1 MGREARDWLSGPA
14 KYSAFHRG
22 GWRSAN
28 LEKRVTSFL
37 ADRPIAKRA
46 GPRGPFL
53 FFSPAAHKSALRRW
67 KFSPL
72 AAWET
77 NSPRRERVGGA
88 AGGKT
93 RSGRGSLIVRSPQDV
108 APRAPR
114 RPFGSA
120 RCVRFVRLGGS
131 SFVLSSFLVA
141 CSRRL
146 FSHAHSL
153 CVASYSATACCACC
167 RWAGG
172 SHVAWS
178 SSRPFHLILY
188 CTPPPSNTRLP
199 TTASTSCSFGGAFLL
214 GASALGFH
222 WLPSWSQSLHSLM
235 PRRVRAFFA
244 PCSVH
249 WNCLTISLS
258 VWLFAVC
265 CVSHCGTGRRGR
277 GSVADE
283 AGRKALESAS
293 RNTVYDSFSP
303 TRRCPS
309 RESSFDARVPS
320 RERCES
326 ERRERA
332 IVRDG
337 RDDDARSTLTM
348 RGGGRGARERVL
360 ASPARHVPR

>member
-77 NSPRRERVGGA
+77 NSTRRERVGGA

-120 RCVRFVRLGGS
+120 RCVCFVRLGGS
-131 SFVLSSFLVA
+131 CRPLLV
-141 CSRRL
+141 SRRV
-146 FSHAHSL
+146 FS
-153 CVASYSATACCACC
+153 SALL
-167 RWAGG
+167 
-172 SHVAWS
+172 
-178 SSRPFHLILY
+178 SRALLVRGLVLGH
-188 CTPPPSNTRLP
+188 RLLRVLQVGRGLP
-199 TTASTSCSFGGAFLL
+199 RRVVVVEALPL
-214 GASALGFH
+214 DLVLHASALEHALADDGFDLVLLRRR
-222 WLPSWSQSLHSLM
+222 LPLGGLRLGFPLVALVEPVLALADAAARQGVL
-235 PRRVRAFFA
+235 RA
-244 PCSVH
+244 
-249 WNCLTISLS
+249 
-258 VWLFAVC
+258 LF
-265 CVSHCGTGRRGR
+265 R
-277 GSVADE
+277 
-283 AGRKALESAS
+283 ALELLDDFLERVALRRLLREPL
-293 RNTVYDSFSP
+293 RNGTP
-303 TRRCPS
+303 RPGERRQ
-309 RESSFDARVPS
+309 RGGAESARV
-320 RERCES
+320 S
-326 ERRERA
+326 E
-332 IVRDG
+332 
-337 RDDDARSTLTM
+337 
-348 RGGGRGARERVL
+348 
-360 ASPARHVPR
+360 